1 MPKTKFQEVVFT
13 IMMVFVMVYAMII
26 YNIALNKGGMTNE
39 VFLLAFHELVIM
51 GPIAFILDFFLFGF
65 LYIKNCIWICN
76 TGKRCADYDCACNF
90 SGNSMPDVS
99 KHEPCSYVIV

>member
-65 LYIKNCIWICN
+65 LSKKIALKNL
-76 TGKRCADYDCACNF
+76 
-90 SGNSMPDVS
+90 
-99 KHEPCSYVIV
+99 VI

>member
-65 LYIKNCIWICN
+65 LSKKIAFGFV
-76 TGKRCADYDCACNF
+76 TPGKDAQI
-90 SGNSMPDVS
+90 M
-99 KHEPCSYVIV
+99 IVLAISAVTVCLM

>member
-39 VFLLAFHELVIM
+39 VFLLAFHELVIRLLL
-51 GPIAFILDFFLFGF
+51 IWIFIK
-65 LYIKNCIWICN
+65 KNCIWICN

-90 SGNSMPDVS
+90 SSNSMSDVS
-99 KHEPCSYVIV
+99 KHEPCSYVAV